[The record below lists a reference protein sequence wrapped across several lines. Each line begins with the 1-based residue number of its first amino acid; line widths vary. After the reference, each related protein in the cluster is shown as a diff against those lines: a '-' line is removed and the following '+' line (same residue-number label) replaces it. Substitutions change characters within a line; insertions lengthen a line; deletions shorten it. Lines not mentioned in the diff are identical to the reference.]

1 MSLYRNGRLI
11 GRGRTLRD
19 TLRHAQD
26 GDEIV
31 FVVRPSKARR
41 VLTVSQELRAL
52 WRIK

>member
-19 TLRHAQD
+19 TMRYAQD

-31 FVVRPSKARR
+31 FVVRPSKVRR
-41 VLTVSQELRAL
+41 VLTVSPELRAL